1 MTLKK
6 REKINEEREKKKA
19 EKKNF
24 TLENQLAG
32 KAFCLTI
39 SLIASSARH
48 TLMRIIEISR

>member
-6 REKINEEREKKKA
+6 REKINEERERKKA
-19 EKKNF
+19 EKKDF